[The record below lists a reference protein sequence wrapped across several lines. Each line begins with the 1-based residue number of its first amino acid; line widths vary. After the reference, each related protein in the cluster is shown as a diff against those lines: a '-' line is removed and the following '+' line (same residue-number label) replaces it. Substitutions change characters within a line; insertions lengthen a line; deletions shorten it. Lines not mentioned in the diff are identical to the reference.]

1 MIYGAGKGTNWA
13 SIILEILKVLL
24 DLIDMD
30 FSITGVTR
38 GSDGKDSA
46 CSARRPGFD
55 P

>member
-1 MIYGAGKGTNWA
+1 MIYGAGKGMNWA
-13 SIILEILKVLL
+13 SIILEVLL
-24 DLIDMD
+24 DLIDME

-38 GSDGKDSA
+38 GSDGKDSS